1 MDYVCVGQVNNF
13 ALVKIE
19 EVLIKNHI
27 KFFIKNLYESSVSA
41 GWASPGA
48 TFNEQLLYVDKNK
61 IELVKKLLIN
71 YI

>member
-1 MDYVCVGQVNNF
+1 MDYVYFGQVNNF

-19 EVLIKNHI
+19 EVLTKNQI

-48 TFNEQLLYVDKNK
+48 TFNEQLLYVEKNK
-61 IELVKKLLIN
+61 LVLVKQLLNN

>member
-1 MDYVCVGQVNNF
+1 MDYVYLGQFDSF

-19 EVLIKNHI
+19 EVLTNNQI

-61 IELVKKLLIN
+61 LELVKKLLIN

>member
-1 MDYVCVGQVNNF
+1 MGYVYFGQVNHF

-19 EVLIKNHI
+19 EILTKNQI
-27 KFFIKNLYESSVSA
+27 KFFTKNLYESSVSA

-61 IELVKKLLIN
+61 IALVKKLLIN